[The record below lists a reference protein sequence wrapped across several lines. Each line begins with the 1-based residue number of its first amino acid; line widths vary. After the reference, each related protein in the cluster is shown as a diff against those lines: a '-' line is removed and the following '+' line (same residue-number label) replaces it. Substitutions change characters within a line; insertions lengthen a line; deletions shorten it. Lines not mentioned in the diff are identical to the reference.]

1 MLCILRK
8 TVVYWPS
15 DREGG
20 MTVSWYVYMLRCG
33 DGSLYTGCTDNI
45 PRRLA
50 IHQSGKG
57 AKYTRSRL
65 PVELAYWEE
74 LPDKPAA
81 LRREAAIKRLTRQE
95 KLGLIEEKEK
105 RTMTEMRRK
114 DRQMPEEFAWEV
126 VDKCEY
132 AFLAMTAEDGTPYGL
147 PVTIV
152 REGRKVYFHSAMEGR
167 KVRCLRANPRVCLT
181 CVGDTEIQQ
190 DRFTTLYQCAV
201 AFGMAEEVTE
211 EAEKIEA
218 LRLLCQ
224 RHTPDNMAGFDD
236 AIRRSLARTGVWR
249 ITVEELSGKAK
260 R

>member
-1 MLCILRK
+1 MA
-8 TVVYWPS
+8 Y
-15 DREGG
+15 
-20 MTVSWYVYMLRCG
+20 YVYMLRCG
-33 DGSLYTGCTDNI
+33 DGSLYTGSTDDVA
-45 PRRLA
+45 RRLKV
-50 IHQSGKG
+50 HQSGKG

-65 PVELAYWEE
+65 PVALVYREE
-74 LPDKPAA
+74 LPDRSAA
-81 LRREAAIKRLTRQE
+81 LRREAAIKKLTRGQ
-95 KLGLIEEKEK
+95 KLALLAEKE
-105 RTMTEMRRK
+105 RNQMEMRRK

-152 REGRKVYFHSAMEGR
+152 RAGRKVYFHSAMEGR

-181 CVGDTEIQQ
+181 CVGDTKIQQ

-218 LRLLCQ
+218 LRILCQ

-249 ITVEELSGKAK
+249 ITVEEITGKAK
-260 R
+260 Q

>member
-1 MLCILRK
+1 MN
-8 TVVYWPS
+8 
-15 DREGG
+15 
-20 MTVSWYVYMLRCG
+20 WYVYVLCCG
-33 DGSLYTGCTDNI
+33 DGSLYTGYTDNI

-50 IHQSGKG
+50 VHQSGNG

-74 LPDKPAA
+74 LPDKSAA
-81 LRREAAIKRLTRQE
+81 LRREAAIKQLNRKE
-95 KLGLIEEKEK
+95 KLGLIAEKEK
-105 RTMTEMRRK
+105 KAMMEMRRK

-152 REGRKVYFHSAMEGR
+152 RKDKQVYFHSAMEGR

-201 AFGMAEEVTE
+201 AFGTVEEVTE
-211 EAEKIEA
+211 ETEKIEA

-236 AIRRSLARTGVWR
+236 AIRRSLVRTGIWR
-249 ITVEELSGKAK
+249 IKVEEISGKAK
-260 R
+260 QS

>member
-1 MLCILRK
+1 MKTQTVLRCGP
-8 TVVYWPS
+8 WACGC
-15 DREGG
+15 DGGGG
-20 MTVSWYVYMLRCG
+20 MAYYVYMLRCG
-33 DGSLYTGCTDNI
+33 DGSLYTGSTDDVA
-45 PRRLA
+45 RRLKV
-50 IHQSGKG
+50 HQSGKG

-65 PVELAYWEE
+65 PVALVYREE
-74 LPDKPAA
+74 LPDRSAA
-81 LRREAAIKRLTRQE
+81 LRREAAIKKLTRGQ
-95 KLGLIEEKEK
+95 KLALLAEKE
-105 RTMTEMRRK
+105 RDQMEMRRK

-152 REGRKVYFHSAMEGR
+152 RKDKQVYFHSAMEGR

-201 AFGMAEEVTE
+201 AFGTVEEVTE
-211 EAEKIEA
+211 ETEKIEA

-236 AIRRSLARTGVWR
+236 AIRRSLVRTGIWR
-249 ITVEELSGKAK
+249 IKVEEISGKAK
-260 R
+260 Q

>member
-1 MLCILRK
+1 MN
-8 TVVYWPS
+8 
-15 DREGG
+15 
-20 MTVSWYVYMLRCG
+20 WYVYVLCCG
-33 DGSLYTGCTDNI
+33 DGSLYTGYTDNI

-50 IHQSGKG
+50 VHQSGKG

-74 LPDKPAA
+74 LPDKSAA
-81 LRREAAIKRLTRQE
+81 LRREAAIKQLTRKE
-95 KLGLIEEKEK
+95 KLGLIAEKEK
-105 RTMTEMRRK
+105 KAMMEMRRK

-152 REGRKVYFHSAMEGR
+152 RKDKQVYFHSAMEGR

-190 DRFTTLYQCAV
+190 DRFTTLYESAV
-201 AFGMAEEVTE
+201 AFGTVCEVTE
-211 EAEKIEA
+211 DAEKVEA

-224 RHTPDNMAGFDD
+224 RHTPENMAGFDG
-236 AIRRSLARTGVWR
+236 AIQASLKRTAIWK
-249 ITVEELSGKAK
+249 ITVEEISGKAK